1 MLAAIV
7 ERPHEFVIKDI
18 PRPDAGPKQV
28 IIKTLACS
36 ICNATDNHILEGI
49 FDGYHDR
56 YPQIMGHEVCGEVV
70 WLGAEV
76 TDRRLGWRSARDTP

>member
-1 MLAAIV
+1 MIDINARIRDMDDPRFPCKVYCGFGIYPPVSYTHL
-7 ERPHEFVIKDI
+7 HEFVIKDI

-49 FDGYHDR
+49 FDGY
-56 YPQIMGHEVCGEVV
+56 QN
-70 WLGAEV
+70 
-76 TDRRLGWRSARDTP
+76 

>member
-36 ICNATDNHILEGI
+36 ICNATDNHILEGFSMDTMTAI
-49 FDGYHDR
+49 PKSWATR
-56 YPQIMGHEVCGEVV
+56 YAAKWWSWE
-70 WLGAEV
+70 LKSR
-76 TDRRLGWRSARDTP
+76 T